1 MNEVCAG
8 KSNCPQLHLHKGII
22 LCILDSNPESDHLSY
37 MIVIWDLV
45 HAHVN
50 WVSVTQCHVL
60 SFNADKCNRGCGQ
73 VVL

>member
-1 MNEVCAG
+1 MYSG
-8 KSNCPQLHLHKGII
+8 FKSRVRPPLLYDCD
-22 LCILDSNPESDHLSY
+22 LD
-37 MIVIWDLV
+37 
-45 HAHVN
+45 